1 MTDMP
6 SRDHCCVPLCTNRR
20 EKRSDLS
27 YHTFPKEDVL
37 RRKWTQAI
45 RRDEGDNFSI
55 TPNTVVCSSHFRLS
69 DFSPLAVELVG
80 DSQARKRRLKKDAVP
95 SVFSFRPPPRPPRPS
110 LSDRLA
116 AGAVRAREMDEKK
129 QRAVAEAAAAAAA
142 AQTEGERNARSELD
156 DARKEIEESRR
167 RIAELESQMNVLK
180 ENNAGLRSRLLSFD
194 NVKQSEEKLKHLSGL
209 TPPQWEALWKVLD
222 IQSKADVMSARS
234 AAKEEKGRKN
244 ARGAGR
250 DGTVTLEDQLLMTL
264 MRVRL
269 GWQQQELAYIF
280 EVSEVTVSLI
290 FKKWIN
296 FLYLR
301 LARLPLWPS
310 WKM

>member
-1 MTDMP
+1 M
-6 SRDHCCVPLCTNRR
+6 PLCTNRR

-55 TPNTVVCSSHFRLS
+55 TPNIRLS

-80 DSQARKRRLKKDAVP
+80 DSQARKGRLKKDAVP

-209 TPPQWEALWKVLD
+209 TPSSVGSTVE
-222 IQSKADVMSARS
+222 SAGHS
-234 AAKEEKGRKN
+234 IKGRCN
-244 ARGAGR
+244 ECQVCCEGR
-250 DGTVTLEDQLLMTL
+250 EG
-264 MRVRL
+264 
-269 GWQQQELAYIF
+269 QE
-280 EVSEVTVSLI
+280 EC
-290 FKKWIN
+290 K
-296 FLYLR
+296 R
-301 LARLPLWPS
+301 S
-310 WKM
+310 W